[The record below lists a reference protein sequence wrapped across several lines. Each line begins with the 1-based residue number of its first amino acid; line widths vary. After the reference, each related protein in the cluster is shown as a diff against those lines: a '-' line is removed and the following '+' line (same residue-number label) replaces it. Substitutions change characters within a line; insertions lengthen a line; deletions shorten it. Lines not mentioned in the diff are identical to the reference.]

1 MNDHQK
7 FPKNWI
13 FNKEFDF
20 FWKNYSSLWN
30 SANNNYLTN
39 YNKLTNASINATIEA
54 KRAALTKTKQNF
66 HQEKKENDDEN
77 IEFEISDELV
87 KFYEESLKFQNQ
99 KSLKIFIS

>member
-1 MNDHQK
+1 MNNHRK

-20 FWKNYSSLWN
+20 FWKNYSSLLN
-30 SANNNYLTN
+30 SANKDYLEN

-54 KRAALTKTKQNF
+54 KRAAFEAQKQNF
-66 HQEKKENDDEN
+66 YQEKKENDDEN

-99 KSLKIFIS
+99 KSLKVFVL